1 MFGPQTVRLH
11 QPAHLSEEIV
21 MRSLRRRTM
30 LGGTLAAA
38 GLLPLSRIARAQEE
52 KRLNV
57 YNWDTYIG
65 SDTITEF
72 TDASG
77 IEVRYDLYAS
87 SDELFG
93 KLREGNP
100 GYDVIFPSSNY
111 VERMIAA
118 DMLVPLDHAL
128 IPNLKNIA
136 PAFANQPFDP
146 GLKYGAP
153 YTYSLLTIG
162 YRKSVAT
169 EPPTSWESVFGEGA
183 PVGRVS
189 LPNDTDIIRVALK
202 YLGKSLN
209 TEDPADIKAA
219 EDLLVAVKKRGTVKI
234 FAPDTGQDLLLS
246 GEVDLAVDW
255 MGDFRQVM
263 AEDDDIDFVVPKEG
277 TVIGI
282 DCMCIPKGAPH
293 PTNAHAFIDFILTPE
308 VHAAIAEEIQYA
320 IPNAPAVELLPE
332 AERNNPQV
340 YPPQDVLAQ
349 SEVPSYKGE
358 AVEKMFEDALTR
370 VLAA

>member
-1 MFGPQTVRLH
+1 
-11 QPAHLSEEIV
+11 
-21 MRSLRRRTM
+21 M
-30 LGGTLAAA
+30 LAGTFAAA
-38 GLLPLSRIARAQEE
+38 GVLPLSRLAHAQEE

-65 SDTITEF
+65 SNTIAEF
-72 TDASG
+72 TDATG

-100 GYDVIFPSSNY
+100 GYDVIFSSSNY

-118 DMLVPLDHAL
+118 DMLVQLDHAQ

-136 PAFANQPFDP
+136 PAFANQSYDP

-153 YTYSLLTIG
+153 YTYSLLVIG
-162 YRKSVAT
+162 YRKSAVTTA
-169 EPPTSWESVFGEGA
+169 PVSWDAVFGEGA
-183 PVGRVS
+183 PQGRVS
-189 LPNDTDIIRVALK
+189 LPNDTDIVRCALK

-219 EDLLVAVKKRGTVKI
+219 EELLIAVKKRGTVKI

-255 MGDFRQVM
+255 MGDMRQVM
-263 AEDDDIDFVVPKEG
+263 AEDDDLAFAVPKEG
-277 TVIGI
+277 TVLGI

-293 PTNAHAFIDFILTPE
+293 PGNAHAFINFILTPE

-320 IPNAPAVELLPE
+320 IPNAAAVELLPE
-332 AERNNPQV
+332 EERTDPQV

-349 SEVPSYKGE
+349 SEVPAYKGE
-358 AVEKMFEDALTR
+358 AVEKLFEDALTR
-370 VLAA
+370 ILAA

>member
-1 MFGPQTVRLH
+1 
-11 QPAHLSEEIV
+11 
-21 MRSLRRRTM
+21 MRSFRRRGL
-30 LGGTLAAA
+30 LGGTLAVA
-38 GLLPLSRIARAQEE
+38 GLLPLARFAHAQEE
-52 KRLNV
+52 KQVNV

-65 SDTITEF
+65 TDTLAEF
-72 TDASG
+72 TDATG

-100 GYDVIFPSSNY
+100 GYDVIFPSNNY
-111 VERMIAA
+111 LERMVAG
-118 DMLVPLDHAL
+118 DMLIPLDHAL

-136 PAFANQPFDP
+136 PAFANPSYDP

-153 YTYSLLTIG
+153 YTYSLLAIG
-162 YRKSVAT
+162 YRKSAV
-169 EPPTSWESVFGEGA
+169 ENPPTSWAAVFGPDA
-183 PVGRVS
+183 PKGRVS
-189 LPNDTDIIRVALK
+189 LPNETDLVRAALK

-209 TEDPADIKAA
+209 TEDPADLKAA
-219 EDLLVAVKKRGTVKI
+219 EGLLLEVKKRGVVKM

-263 AEDDDIDFVVPKEG
+263 AEDDDLDFVVPSEG
-277 TVIGI
+277 TVLGI

-293 PTNAHAFIDFILTPE
+293 PNNAHAFIDFVLRPE

-320 IPNAPAVELLPE
+320 IPNQAAVALLPE
-332 AERNNPQV
+332 EDRDDPQV
-340 YPPQDVLAQ
+340 YPPEDVLAK
-349 SEVPSYKGE
+349 SEIPAYKGE
-358 AVEKMFEDALTR
+358 AAEKMYEDVLTR

>member
-1 MFGPQTVRLH
+1 
-11 QPAHLSEEIV
+11 
-21 MRSLRRRTM
+21 MRSVRRRGL
-30 LGGTLAAA
+30 LGGSLAVAS
-38 GLLPLSRIARAQEE
+38 LLPLAKLAHAQEE
-52 KRLNV
+52 KQVNV

-65 SDTITEF
+65 LDTLSEF
-72 TDASG
+72 TDATG
-77 IEVRYDLYAS
+77 IDVRYDLYAS

-100 GYDVIFPSSNY
+100 GYDVIFPSNNF
-111 VERMIAA
+111 VERMVAG
-118 DMLVPLDHAL
+118 DMLMPLDHAL

-136 PAFANQPFDP
+136 PAFANPSYDP

-153 YTYSLLTIG
+153 YTYSLLAIG
-162 YRKSVAT
+162 YRKSAV
-169 EPPTSWESVFGEGA
+169 EQEPTSWDAVFGPDA

-189 LPNDTDIIRVALK
+189 LPNDTDLIRAVLK

-209 TEDPADIKAA
+209 SEDPADLKAA
-219 EDLLVAVKKRGTVKI
+219 EDVLLDAKKRGVVKM

-263 AEDDDIDFVVPKEG
+263 AEDDDLDFVVPSEG
-277 TVIGI
+277 SLLGI

-293 PTNAHAFIDFILTPE
+293 PNNAHAFIDFILRPE
-308 VHAAIAEEIQYA
+308 VHAAIAEEIMYA
-320 IPNAPAVELLPE
+320 IPNKPAVQLLPE
-332 AERNNPQV
+332 TDRTDPQV
-340 YPPQDVLAQ
+340 YPPDEVLAQ
-349 SEVPSYKGE
+349 SEVASYKGE
-358 AVEKMFEDALTR
+358 KVEKMYEDVLTR